1 MVKLMLPIVVAISVI
16 AGCSGSDSQ
25 QSDTPATV
33 GGVGVSASD
42 VASATPIDP
51 GKVLPDTLKL
61 TLKEGQV
68 FRYRMWQ
75 KSSGGP
81 DSVEATQE
89 STHWYTKRVKKVR
102 QDGSIEVGM
111 TIDSIS
117 ITSKVAN
124 RATGSVLSEQRYRSN
139 DSADRKNLDRIQMN
153 SLLGEEVT
161 LLLSSR
167 GQIVEVSGITPIVNA
182 IRKAVPNITDEAA
195 PQITKQIEMAVY
207 ATFAEQEG
215 LQFPLGPLD
224 SARGWSTSTTA
235 PVMQFLEATSTARY
249 TVTGTKQLRGR
260 TLADVTIVNAG
271 SMRLLP
277 IPKELGVSVTLKRN
291 SISSN
296 GICTID
302 VNSGFTVKKELVNET
317 DLALVTTPTAPGIKP
332 QTSSQRMSMRYTV
345 ELLP

>member
-1 MVKLMLPIVVAISVI
+1 MVKLLLPCVVVLSVI
-16 AGCSGSDSQ
+16 VGCSNSDSNHADAQ
-25 QSDTPATV
+25 ATV
-33 GGVGVSASD
+33 GGVGVSAAD
-42 VASATPIDP
+42 VASATPVDP
-51 GKVLPDTLKL
+51 AKALPDTLRL
-61 TLKEGQV
+61 SLKEGQV

-89 STHWYTKRVKKVR
+89 STHWYTKRVKKIR
-102 QDGSIEVGM
+102 QDGSIEMGM

-124 RATGSVLSEQRYRSN
+124 RATGTVLSEQRYHST
-139 DSADRKNLDRIQMN
+139 DSTDRTNPDRIQMN

-167 GQIVEVSGITPIVNA
+167 GQIMEVSGITPIVNA
-182 IRKAVPNITDEAA
+182 IRKAVPSIPAEAA
-195 PQITKQIEMAVY
+195 PQLTKQIEMAVY

-215 LQFPLGPLD
+215 LQFPLGSLD
-224 SARGWSTSTTA
+224 SARGWSTSTTV
-235 PVMQFLEATSTARY
+235 PLMQFLEASSTARY

-260 TLADVTIVNAG
+260 TLADVAIVNAG
-271 SMRLLP
+271 NVRLLP
-277 IPKELGVSVTLKRN
+277 IPKELGVSIALKRN

-296 GICTID
+296 GTCTID
-302 VNSGFTVKKELVNET
+302 VNSGFTVRKELVNET
-317 DLALVTTPTAPGIKP
+317 DLALVTTPSAPGVKP